1 MTPWRAGNLRRYA
14 AARVMKTS
22 VSWSPTPSVNVV
34 SVQRGEQAW
43 TVTVDSR
50 QPTSCPGCG
59 TQSKS
64 ASQRLLANA
73 SRSIRSGGTGIINAR
88 LARWRC
94 RSQRCDRRIFTE
106 RLPGLAAPF
115 ARQTARLAGIVRLL
129 GHNAGGRPSERLI
142 KRLGMPVSDTTIL
155 RSLKEHARARS
166 DNGAVHVAGIDDW
179 AWRKGAN
186 YGTIIVD
193 LERRQVVDL
202 LADRSA
208 ATTAGWFKDH
218 PEVEVISRDRAGLY
232 ADAAHQ
238 GAPQARQVADR
249 FHLLQ
254 NFRETVERQ
263 FGRFE
268 APISDSQVNAGDNQA
283 TPALPAR
290 SDCASDAVTQK
301 RLMCRGRQAVRQELF
316 DEIRALFEGG
326 SSVREIARKLG
337 LGRRRVE
344 RWVRRIDLPDLNTM
358 ASKPCTPAYFGALL
372 ARRWAEG
379 ITKVRHLFAEIRH
392 RGYTGSYSHLARFLA
407 PWRSCE
413 PSFDGDEQV
422 RAEQEEPAP
431 VRVRTLDPMTGR
443 AISPLTAAALCV
455 KPRGQMT
462 ARQVANVDALEGG
475 VGGVHRDAASGDA
488 VSRPASRWNAGE
500 AGCLADRCTR
510 VWDLRDAAFC
520 EDDTPGPGGCSE
532 RCVGTL
538 EQRAD
543 RRTDQQIEDP
553 QASDVWPRR
562 CRLAPRSDD
571 AVAGRQLAPRVNQTP
586 IKCQPTGLYD
596 TKRPSKWPCFSRP
609 LRRWR
614 KILQLSGA
622 MCRPRL
628 KPKRA

>member
-1 MTPWRAGNLRRYA
+1 
-14 AARVMKTS
+14 MKTS
-22 VSWSPTPSVNVV
+22 ASWSPTPSLNVV
-34 SVQRGEQAW
+34 SVQRGEEAW
-43 TVTVDSR
+43 TVTVDSG

-64 ASQRLLANA
+64 RHSAY
-73 SRSIRSGGTGIINAR
+73 SRTLRDLSAQGAPVIINAL

-94 RSQRCDRRIFTE
+94 RNQRCDRRIFTE

-115 ARQTARLAGIVRLL
+115 ARRTARLAGIVRLL
-129 GHNAGGRPSERLI
+129 GHSAGGRPSERLMR
-142 KRLGMPVSDTTIL
+142 RLGMPVSDTTIL
-155 RSLKEHARARS
+155 RSLKEHVRARS
-166 DNGAVHVAGIDDW
+166 ENGAIHVAGIDDW

-208 ATTAGWFKDH
+208 ATTASWFKDH
-218 PEVEVISRDRAGLY
+218 PEVEVVSRDRAGLY
-232 ADAAHQ
+232 AEAARQ

-254 NFRETVERQ
+254 NLRETVERQ
-263 FGRFE
+263 LGRFE
-268 APISDSQVNAGDNQA
+268 APISDSQVDARDNQA
-283 TPALPAR
+283 TPPLPAR
-290 SDCASDAVTQK
+290 SDCASDAVTQR

-462 ARQVANVDALEGG
+462 ARQVANVDALK
-475 VGGVHRDAASGDA
+475 AASAEFTAMRHLAIRFRGLLRGGTPERLDA
-488 VSRPASRWNAGE
+488 WLIDARASGIYAMQRFARTIRQDLEAVRNAVLEPWSNRQTEGQINK
-500 AGCLADRCTR
+500 LK
-510 VWDLRDAAFC
+510 
-520 EDDTPGPGGCSE
+520 
-532 RCVGTL
+532 TL
-538 EQRAD
+538 
-543 RRTDQQIEDP
+543 
-553 QASDVWPRR
+553 
-562 CRLAPRSDD
+562 
-571 AVAGRQLAPRVNQTP
+571 
-586 IKCQPTGLYD
+586 
-596 TKRPSKWPCFSRP
+596 
-609 LRRWR
+609 
-614 KILQLSGA
+614 
-622 MCRPRL
+622 
-628 KPKRA
+628 KRAMYGRAGVDLLRARMMPLHEDSLHQE

>member
-1 MTPWRAGNLRRYA
+1 
-14 AARVMKTS
+14 
-22 VSWSPTPSVNVV
+22 
-34 SVQRGEQAW
+34 
-43 TVTVDSR
+43 VDSR
-50 QPTSCPGCG
+50 QPTCCPGCG

-64 ASQRLLANA
+64 RHSAY
-73 SRSIRSGGTGIINAR
+73 SRTLRDLSAQGAPVIINVR

-94 RSQRCDRRIFTE
+94 RNQRCDRRIFTE
-106 RLPGLAAPF
+106 RLSGLAAPF
-115 ARQTARLAGIVRLL
+115 ARQIARLAGIVRLL
-129 GHNAGGRPSERLI
+129 GHSAGGRPSERLM

-166 DNGAVHVAGIDDW
+166 DSGAVHVAGIDDW

-208 ATTAGWFKDH
+208 ATTASWFKDH
-218 PEVEVISRDRAGLY
+218 PEVEVVSRDRAGLY
-232 ADAAHQ
+232 AEAGRQ

-263 FGRFE
+263 LGRFE
-268 APISDSQVNAGDNQA
+268 APISDSHVNARDNQA
-283 TPALPAR
+283 TPPLP
-290 SDCASDAVTQK
+290 ASDAVTQK
-301 RLMCRGRQAVRQELF
+301 RLMSRGRQAVRQELF

-358 ASKPCTPAYFGALL
+358 ASNPCTPAYFDTLL

-413 PSFDGDEQV
+413 PSLEGDEL
-422 RAEQEEPAP
+422 EEPAP

-443 AISPLTAAALCV
+443 VISPLTAAALCV

-462 ARQVANVDALEGG
+462 ARQVANVDALK
-475 VGGVHRDAASGDA
+475 AASA
-488 VSRPASRWNAGE
+488 EFTAMR
-500 AGCLADRCTR
+500 
-510 VWDLRDAAFC
+510 
-520 EDDTPGPGGCSE
+520 
-532 RCVGTL
+532 
-538 EQRAD
+538 
-543 RRTDQQIEDP
+543 
-553 QASDVWPRR
+553 
-562 CRLAPRSDD
+562 RLAMRFRGLLRGGTAEGLD
-571 AVAGRQLAPRVNQTP
+571 AWLIDARASGIYAMQRFVKTIRQDLEAVRNAMSEPWSNGQTEGQ
-586 IKCQPTGLYD
+586 IN
-596 TKRPSKWPCFSRP
+596 
-609 LRRWR
+609 
-614 KILQLSGA
+614 
-622 MCRPRL
+622 RL
-628 KPKRA
+628 NTLKRAIYGRASVELLRARMMPL

>member
-1 MTPWRAGNLRRYA
+1 
-14 AARVMKTS
+14 
-22 VSWSPTPSVNVV
+22 
-34 SVQRGEQAW
+34 
-43 TVTVDSR
+43 VDSR
-50 QPTSCPGCG
+50 QPTCCPGCG

-64 ASQRLLANA
+64 RHSAY
-73 SRSIRSGGTGIINAR
+73 SRTLRDLSAQGAPVIINVR

-94 RSQRCDRRIFTE
+94 RNQRCDRRIFTE
-106 RLPGLAAPF
+106 RLSGLAAPF

-129 GHNAGGRPSERLI
+129 GHSAGGRPSERLM

-166 DNGAVHVAGIDDW
+166 DSGAVHVAGIDDW

-208 ATTAGWFKDH
+208 ATTASWFKDH
-218 PEVEVISRDRAGLY
+218 PDVEVVSRDRAGLY
-232 ADAAHQ
+232 AEAGRQ

-263 FGRFE
+263 LGRFE
-268 APISDSQVNAGDNQA
+268 APISDSQVNARDNQA
-283 TPALPAR
+283 TPPLPAR
-290 SDCASDAVTQK
+290 SDCASDAITQK
-301 RLMCRGRQAVRQELF
+301 RLMRRRRQAVRQQLF

-358 ASKPCTPAYFGALL
+358 ASNPCTPAYFGTLL

-462 ARQVANVDALEGG
+462 ARQVANVDALK
-475 VGGVHRDAASGDA
+475 AASA
-488 VSRPASRWNAGE
+488 EFTAMRH
-500 AGCLADRCTR
+500 LAMRFR
-510 VWDLRDAAFC
+510 GLLR
-520 EDDTPGPGGCSE
+520 GG
-532 RCVGTL
+532 T
-538 EQRAD
+538 
-543 RRTDQQIEDP
+543 
-553 QASDVWPRR
+553 
-562 CRLAPRSDD
+562 
-571 AVAGRQLAPRVNQTP
+571 
-586 IKCQPTGLYD
+586 
-596 TKRPSKWPCFSRP
+596 
-609 LRRWR
+609 
-614 KILQLSGA
+614 
-622 MCRPRL
+622 
-628 KPKRA
+628 PKRLDAWLIDARASGIYAMQRFARTIRQDLEAVRNAVLEPWSNGQTEGQINKLKTLKRAMYGRASVDLLRARMMPLHEDSLHQE

>member
-1 MTPWRAGNLRRYA
+1 MLPGIQCR
-14 AARVMKTS
+14 
-22 VSWSPTPSVNVV
+22 
-34 SVQRGEQAW
+34 AW

-64 ASQRLLANA
+64 RHSGY
-73 SRSIRSGGTGIINAR
+73 SRTLRDLSAQGAPVIINAR

-94 RSQRCDRRIFTE
+94 RNQRCDRRIFTE

-129 GHNAGGRPSERLI
+129 GHSAGGRPSERLMR
-142 KRLGMPVSDTTIL
+142 RLGMPVSDTTIL

-179 AWRKGAN
+179 AWRKGTN

-208 ATTAGWFKDH
+208 ATTASWFKDH
-218 PEVEVISRDRAGLY
+218 PEVEVVSRDRAGLY
-232 ADAAHQ
+232 ADAVRQ

-263 FGRFE
+263 LGRFE
-268 APISDSQVNAGDNQA
+268 APISDSQVNARDNQA
-283 TPALPAR
+283 TPPLPAR

-337 LGRRRVE
+337 VGRRRVE

-358 ASKPCTPAYFGALL
+358 ASKPCTPAFFGALL

-462 ARQVANVDALEGG
+462 ARQVANVDTNREPCRRPAAKPLRRARSSSPGREGRSRSP
-475 VGGVHRDAASGDA
+475 GGPRDAPQVHPEQAR
-488 VSRPASRWNAGE
+488 SR
-500 AGCLADRCTR
+500 L
-510 VWDLRDAAFC
+510 
-520 EDDTPGPGGCSE
+520 
-532 RCVGTL
+532 
-538 EQRAD
+538 
-543 RRTDQQIEDP
+543 
-553 QASDVWPRR
+553 
-562 CRLAPRSDD
+562 
-571 AVAGRQLAPRVNQTP
+571 AGRQPNMVDR
-586 IKCQPTGLYD
+586 
-596 TKRPSKWPCFSRP
+596 
-609 LRRWR
+609 
-614 KILQLSGA
+614 
-622 MCRPRL
+622 
-628 KPKRA
+628 